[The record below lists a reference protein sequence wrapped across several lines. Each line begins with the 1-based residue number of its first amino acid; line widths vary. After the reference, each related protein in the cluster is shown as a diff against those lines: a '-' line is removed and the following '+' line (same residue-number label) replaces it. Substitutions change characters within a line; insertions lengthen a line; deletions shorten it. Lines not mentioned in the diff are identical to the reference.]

1 MMRLTLAALLLV
13 LGVAAIGDGLSEYL
27 ALRAKFGVKS
37 PCASQ
42 LVGTQ
47 PHGSVLEVAGRLQGT
62 SKTAETEMCIL
73 SCGDQTLIVRAPRL
87 PEWFGRGQVT
97 VRMLVRV
104 DAEGRYGMPD
114 LHLVAAI
121 GEGEI
126 ASYEET
132 QRRAEEARKAR
143 VAASAPKSKGA
154 TPAPKDDLS
163 KQMLASLEQVLP
175 GYKAYVKSVNGKLTD
190 WEAEQ
195 IARSMLVFSAKHGV
209 DPRLVTAVVVCESG
223 FRPAATSRSGAVGLG
238 QLMPSTARGMG
249 VRNAYDTNE
258 NLEATVRLL
267 RGHMLKYK
275 PADKQ
280 YVDMKTLATAL
291 AAYNAGSGAVRKYG
305 GIPPYAETQ
314 GYITKVISLYRRLC
328 GDTK

>member
-1 MMRLTLAALLLV
+1 MRGTIAALLLG
-13 LGVAAIGDGLSEYL
+13 LGVAALGDGLSDYL
-27 ALRAKFGVKS
+27 ALRAKFGVKA
-37 PCASQ
+37 PCAPH

-47 PHGSVLEVAGRLQGT
+47 PHGSVLEVSGRIQGT
-62 SKTAETEMCIL
+62 SKSGDSEMCIL
-73 SCGDQTLIVRAPRL
+73 AAEEQALIVRGSPL
-87 PEWFGRGQVT
+87 PEWFGRGQVG
-97 VRMLVRV
+97 VRLLIRV
-104 DAEGRYGMPD
+104 DAEGRLGMPN
-114 LHLVAAI
+114 LHLIAAI

-126 ASYEET
+126 AAHEEK
-132 QRRAEEARKAR
+132 QRRAEEARRAR
-143 VAASAPKSKGA
+143 AAASAAKSPVA
-154 TPAPKDDLS
+154 APAPKEDLP
-163 KQMLASLEQVLP
+163 KTLLASLEQVLP

-223 FRPAATSRSGAVGLG
+223 FRPAATSAKGAAGLG

-249 VRNAYDTNE
+249 VQNAYDTNE

-275 PADKQ
+275 PADKE

-291 AAYNAGSGAVRKYG
+291 AAYNAGSGAVRKHG
-305 GIPPYAETQ
+305 GIPPYAETR
-314 GYITKVISLYRRLC
+314 GYVTKVLSLYRRLC
-328 GDTK
+328 GE

>member
-1 MMRLTLAALLLV
+1 MRGTIAALLLA
-13 LGVAAIGDGLSEYL
+13 LGVAASGDGLSDYL
-27 ALRAKFGVKS
+27 ALRAKFGVKA
-37 PCASQ
+37 PCAPH

-47 PHGSVLEVAGRLQGT
+47 PHGSVVEVSGRLQGT
-62 SKTAETEMCIL
+62 SKSAETEMCIL
-73 SCGDQTLIVRAPRL
+73 SSGEHTLIVRASRL
-87 PEWFGRGQVT
+87 PEWFGRGQIT

-104 DAEGRYGMPD
+104 DAEGRFGMPD
-114 LHLVAAI
+114 LHLIAAV

-126 ASYEET
+126 AAHEESV
-132 QRRAEEARKAR
+132 RRAEAAKQAR
-143 VAASAPKSKGA
+143 AAAAAAKSPSAA
-154 TPAPKDDLS
+154 PAPKEDLP
-163 KQMLASLEQVLP
+163 KQVLASLEQVLP

-223 FRPAATSRSGAVGLG
+223 FRPAATSPKGAAGLG

-249 VRNAYDTNE
+249 VQNAYDTNQ

-275 PADKQ
+275 PPDKP

-291 AAYNAGSGAVRKYG
+291 AAYNAGSGAVRKHG

-328 GDTK
+328 GDGR